1 MSGLSNFGP
10 LVGSIDEGTSSARF
24 MIFKVILTLLQS
36 LNKNKQNPLRLRHKK
51 LFVSIKKKLS

>member
-24 MIFKVILTLLQS
+24 MIFKVTLILLKY
-36 LNKNKQNPLRLRHKK
+36 LNFK
-51 LFVSIKKKLS
+51 

>member
-36 LNKNKQNPLRLRHKK
+36 LNKNKQNP
-51 LFVSIKKKLS
+51 